1 MDNRYGSNY
10 ALRALELFEHYG
22 DLEALVW
29 EDQRLTYR
37 ELASMT
43 VGLAASLRA
52 KLLEPGSVAAM
63 LLPDEP
69 VAVPL
74 QLALHLLGCR
84 AVWIASYAPAKD
96 QTAFIEL
103 TNPDVLIYHPAMMAA
118 AGRVAEL
125 AARTGLRTLSIGT
138 PGTSGTPGTPDLV
151 PAPGLPAGD
160 RVPVAD
166 GPEPE
171 SLFYTGGTTGTP
183 KVVRHKQRFYDVM
196 LSIAAFYLASGEPP
210 MRFLFGSSFSHVSG
224 QLSGFLTLFEG
235 GTLFLGCNGSPEQFL
250 TTVERERVSSAFL
263 TPTLLYEVTE
273 HPMAK
278 VADTSSL
285 RYLNVGGAP
294 ALPSRLTDAINTFGP
309 VVRLVYGSSEAP
321 LITDL
326 PFLDHDQEHPH
337 RLLSCGKPFADSRI
351 EIRGKDGLALP
362 AGEAGEVWVGGS
374 LIMND
379 YWMQPEITAE
389 TVRNGWLRT
398 GDIGYLDGDGY
409 LYLVDRMHDMIVT
422 SSAAA
427 NVYARPI
434 EDALASHPLV
444 KSAAVIGVP
453 DEIVGETVHAFV
465 VAAPGAGQPAADE
478 LRALVRGKL
487 NNLYT
492 PRGIDFVD
500 ELPLTPLGKVNKKLL
515 RQHFA
520 EAARPAQTAQ
530 PAQAAAVTPR
540 ALPE

>member
-1 MDNRYGSNY
+1 MADQGTNLRYGSNY
-10 ALRALELFEHYG
+10 VLRALRLFEDYG
-22 DLEALVW
+22 EQEALVW
-29 EDQRLTYR
+29 QDQRLSHR
-37 ELASMT
+37 GLANMT
-43 VGLAASLRA
+43 VGFADALRA
-52 KLLEPGSVAAM
+52 THVEPGSVAAM
-63 LLPDEP
+63 LVPDEP
-69 VAVPL
+69 ATAAL

-84 AVWIASYAPAKD
+84 VVWIASYAPAKD
-96 QTAFIEL
+96 QTAFIDL
-103 TNPDVLIYHPAMMAA
+103 TKPDVLIYHPAML
-118 AGRVAEL
+118 AGAPPVADL
-125 AARTGLRTLSIGT
+125 AARTGLRTLPIGT
-138 PGTSGTPGTPDLV
+138 LAADGPGDRIREN
-151 PAPGLPAGD
+151 
-160 RVPVAD
+160 RVPVAS

-196 LSIAAFYLASGEPP
+196 LSIATFYLTAGEPP
-210 MRFLFGSSFSHVSG
+210 MRFLSGSSFSHVSG
-224 QLSGFLTLFEG
+224 QLAGFLTLFEG

-250 TTVERERVSSAFL
+250 ATVEREKVSSAFL
-263 TPTLLYEVTE
+263 TPTFLYEVTE
-273 HPMAK
+273 HPKARST
-278 VADTSSL
+278 DTSSL

-294 ALPSRLTDAINTFGP
+294 ALPARLTDAIEVFGP

-326 PFLDHDQEHPH
+326 PFLDHDPEHPH

-351 EIRGKDGLALP
+351 EIRDSGGAALP
-362 AGEAGEVWVGGS
+362 TGEAGEVWVGGS

-379 YWMQPEITAE
+379 YWQQPELTAE
-389 TVRNGWLRT
+389 TVRKGWLRT
-398 GDIGYLDGDGY
+398 GDIGYTDDDGF

-453 DEIVGETVHAFV
+453 DELVGEAVHAFV
-465 VAAPGAGQPAADE
+465 VPAPGSQDLTAEE
-478 LRALVRGKL
+478 LRALVRERL

-515 RQHFA
+515 RQRYA
-520 EAARPAQTAQ
+520 ETAQ
-530 PAQAAAVTPR
+530 PASVAVTPQ
-540 ALPE
+540 APPG